1 MKKKQQKNRQQLS
14 KQQLSRPEG
23 TGRLTERERRLR
35 DLKQLTLL
43 SDVFL
48 SVVFSDTEACQ
59 HAVRILTGDPEIRLV
74 SVRTQYVISKAVT
87 HGARLDVLA
96 EDTRGRVYHLEIEN
110 SDVTDHA
117 RRTRFYGAVTD
128 GEFLRKGTGYGELP
142 ECRLFYISRKDI
154 WKQGCAVYEVESR
167 FRQTKKKYDDG
178 AHLVYVNAEIDDG
191 SRIAELMK
199 YFRTADPD
207 DSSEGALSERVR
219 FLKTEEGGIEI
230 MCEIMERIREE
241 GKMEGEI
248 IGRRAGLQEGR
259 KSGLQE
265 GRRSGLREGRRSGRL
280 ESNKR
285 TALNL
290 ERMGMP
296 LDSIARVVEEDA
308 SVVRQWLSRTK

>member
-1 MKKKQQKNRQQLS
+1 M
-14 KQQLSRPEG
+14 
-23 TGRLTERERRLR
+23 
-35 DLKQLTLL
+35 
-43 SDVFL
+43 
-48 SVVFSDTEACQ
+48 
-59 HAVRILTGDPEIRLV
+59 
-74 SVRTQYVISKAVT
+74 
-87 HGARLDVLA
+87 
-96 EDTRGRVYHLEIEN
+96 
-110 SDVTDHA
+110 
-117 RRTRFYGAVTD
+117 
-128 GEFLRKGTGYGELP
+128 
-142 ECRLFYISRKDI
+142 
-154 WKQGCAVYEVESR
+154 YEVESR

-241 GKMEGEI
+241 GKMEGEV
-248 IGRRAGLQEGR
+248 IGRRA
-259 KSGLQE
+259 
-265 GRRSGLREGRRSGRL
+265 GLREGRRSGRL
-280 ESNKR
+280 ESSKR